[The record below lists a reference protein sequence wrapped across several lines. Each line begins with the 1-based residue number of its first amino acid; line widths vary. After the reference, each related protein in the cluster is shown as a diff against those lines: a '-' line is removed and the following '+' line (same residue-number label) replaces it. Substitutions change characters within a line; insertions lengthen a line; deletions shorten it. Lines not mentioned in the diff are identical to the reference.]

1 MKSIRHSSSFLCVCA
16 GQCANDELLSLVCYV
31 FLFVLEK
38 YPFHTEP
45 SPHVTYEGQIGAGN
59 ATPSARVFGLH
70 THNSLKTRKKM
81 NVCWLR
87 ITKHSYRMPHA
98 TARWV
103 ISLCHFHFSLLVS
116 ERNMKK
122 NKNKNSV
129 CHYGLYETRVTPRV

>member
-1 MKSIRHSSSFLCVCA
+1 FSFCSRKISISHGTITACNIR
-16 GQCANDELLSLVCYV
+16 GANWSGKCDAFCQG
-31 FLFVLEK
+31 FW
-38 YPFHTEP
+38 
-45 SPHVTYEGQIGAGN
+45 IA
-59 ATPSARVFGLH
+59 H

-122 NKNKNSV
+122 IKIKILSAITV
-129 CHYGLYETRVTPRV
+129 CTRRELHQGYKGFQFRMMRAPRALGFPAISTSSLM